1 MHFSNKV
8 FYFCEMKEET
18 VLKFLA
24 QFSQSIQNQ
33 TFVKLTL
40 SKPKVKT
47 GLKNIYVRLI
57 DIKNQPKLSFTYHYE
72 TRDEVKNYDFTERGY
87 FIESFVEHEFLNAIL
102 FTTAEE
108 THLTFNKKGE
118 NPQMSTKKISEKSA
132 TPPISTAHNKEKKRL
147 LDATKPYF
155 HALEITD
162 AKGNITPTGQKK
174 FKQINK
180 YIEIIDNLLK
190 EIELPKDA
198 IIADFGSGKGY
209 LTFALYDFLISHTKM
224 TPSVLGFELRE
235 NLVNFCN
242 NLAEK
247 SNFQNLKFFAQ
258 DINDFET
265 ERLDMLIAL
274 HACDIATDI
283 AIAKGI
289 KANAKIIIVA
299 PCCHKQIR
307 KQLAVKNEMQPILKH
322 GILEERQAE
331 LLTDGIRALLLEA
344 HGYKTK
350 VFEFISTE
358 HTPKNVMIIGI
369 KNRPQKEALAQVARI
384 KEHYGIEYHHLEKL
398 L

>member
-1 MHFSNKV
+1 
-8 FYFCEMKEET
+8 MKEET
-18 VLKFLA
+18 ILKFLVH
-24 QFSQSIQNQ
+24 FSQSVQNQ

-47 GLKNIYVRLI
+47 GLKNIYVRLVE
-57 DIKNQPKLSFTYHYE
+57 IKNQPKLSFTYHYE
-72 TRDEVKNYDFTERGY
+72 TRDEVKNYDFTEGGY
-87 FIESFVEHEFLNAIL
+87 FVKSFVEYEFLNATL
-102 FTTAEE
+102 FTTEEE
-108 THLTFNKKGE
+108 TSLTFNKKGE
-118 NPQMSTKKISEKSA
+118 NPQVSSKKINNKTNTISV
-132 TPPISTAHNKEKKRL
+132 STAHNKEKKRL
-147 LDATKPYF
+147 LDASKPYF
-155 HALEITD
+155 NALEITD

-180 YIEIIDNLLK
+180 YIEIIDSLLK
-190 EIELPKDA
+190 EIDLPNDA
-198 IIADFGSGKGY
+198 VITDFGSGKGY
-209 LTFALYDFLISHTKM
+209 LTFALYDFLISNTKM

-247 SNFQNLKFFAQ
+247 MAFQNLKFFAQ

-358 HTPKNVMIIGI
+358 HTPKNVMIVGI
-369 KNRPQKEALAQVARI
+369 KNRPQKEALTQVARI
-384 KEHYGIEYHHLEKL
+384 KEHYGIDYHHLEKL